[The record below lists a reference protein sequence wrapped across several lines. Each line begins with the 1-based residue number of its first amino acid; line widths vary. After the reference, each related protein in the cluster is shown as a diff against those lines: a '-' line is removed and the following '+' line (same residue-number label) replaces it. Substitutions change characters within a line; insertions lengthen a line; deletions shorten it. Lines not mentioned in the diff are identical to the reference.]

1 MNIDEVLERIND
13 EIKKEYLEDKR
24 VERVIK
30 FCSALCAGIALQP
43 IPIADFP
50 ILTTIEVA
58 MVMKIGNIRGFQISR
73 DRALDILKE
82 ILGVVGLGY
91 LAKSGIIFA
100 YKTFIPFLG
109 GFFTIPLVYGACY
122 AIGKVADFYFVQKR
136 SGNPINKKELQ
147 VIYKRELEE
156 GKRIGSELKNE
167 NKDK

>member
-58 MVMKIGNIRGFQISR
+58 MVVKKYKNLYSLFRMIFNI
-73 DRALDILKE
+73 
-82 ILGVVGLGY
+82 
-91 LAKSGIIFA
+91 
-100 YKTFIPFLG
+100 
-109 GFFTIPLVYGACY
+109 
-122 AIGKVADFYFVQKR
+122 YF
-136 SGNPINKKELQ
+136 
-147 VIYKRELEE
+147 
-156 GKRIGSELKNE
+156 
-167 NKDK
+167 